1 MLTLFSTSALGV
13 DFLSIYQKAKQ
24 NDPIYR
30 QKELEYREE
39 KHSVSRARANL
50 LLPKIAISASKRKV
64 GQDISLQSGFGAGG
78 TTNFVSTQYQITLN
92 QSIFDATKFLNLTQ
106 AKKRTKKK
114 EIQYLNSR
122 QELIFRV
129 VEGYLALLS
138 AENKLNFATSEVQS
152 LQSQLDRVNQRFE
165 VGLVAITDVQ
175 EARAGYDRANAEK
188 LKAKNELDL
197 AIDSLKKVTGTHYTN
212 LKKIDVDI
220 PLIKPDPPDVEHWVD
235 NAMTSNLSVAE
246 ARVDEL
252 IQKDQIRKSR
262 ARYAP
267 KLEIIGSHGSSEQGG
282 RFGSSEVD
290 NTDIGLQLNI
300 PIFHGGDAFFESKK
314 EAANYSVKKV
324 ITENQMRTTE
334 NKTREAF
341 LGIRTQIGL
350 VRAFK
355 QSVKSTRLSL
365 DSIKAGYEVGTR
377 TTVDIVEAES
387 KLSESKRNF
396 YEAIYGYILNV
407 LKLQHQVGTLAE
419 EDIEYLNQ
427 WLEEGE

>member
-1 MLTLFSTSALGV
+1 M
-13 DFLSIYQKAKQ
+13 K
-24 NDPIYR
+24 
-30 QKELEYREE
+30 
-39 KHSVSRARANL
+39 
-50 LLPKIAISASKRKV
+50 
-64 GQDISLQSGFGAGG
+64 
-78 TTNFVSTQYQITLN
+78 
-92 QSIFDATKFLNLTQ
+92 
-106 AKKRTKKK
+106 
-114 EIQYLNSR
+114 
-122 QELIFRV
+122 
-129 VEGYLALLS
+129 
-138 AENKLNFATSEVQS
+138 
-152 LQSQLDRVNQRFE
+152 
-165 VGLVAITDVQ
+165 
-175 EARAGYDRANAEK
+175 
-188 LKAKNELDL
+188 
-197 AIDSLKKVTGTHYTN
+197 
-212 LKKIDVDI
+212 
-220 PLIKPDPPDVEHWVD
+220 
-235 NAMTSNLSVAE
+235 
-246 ARVDEL
+246 
-252 IQKDQIRKSR
+252 IRKSR